1 MFPIFS
7 CSSSLSFFFFPFL
20 PPVSLVFKTKLEKW
34 AEEIESVEWIGRR
47 RIDCVR
53 TSFKRIFQDSTKWA
67 EKKLPKTK
75 ERIERKKKSKKI
87 KKKKKRKRKRRRR
100 KEIPTEI
107 KRPTEYEKSYTW
119 QLFLLTIPFTFSIRN
134 FR

>member
-87 KKKKKRKRKRRRR
+87 KKKKKG
-100 KEIPTEI
+100 KENEDEEKKSQPKSKGPPNTRNHIPGNC
-107 KRPTEYEKSYTW
+107 
-119 QLFLLTIPFTFSIRN
+119 FS
-134 FR
+134 